1 MANHLRYSCLENHMN
16 SILTLPLQKID
27 ELIKSEYENLKN
39 KISQVCLFE
48 SGENVSVPGGKIM
61 LLCTYSK
68 MLSQVVFHKENG

>member
-1 MANHLRYSCLENHMN
+1 MN